1 MSATYHELLL
11 DTRRR
16 LEQAGVSGAQIEAR
30 FIVCHACGKTRDELV
45 RDAQLHVTAE
55 KMAAVDELVG
65 RRLSDEPLAYILG
78 EWEFMGRT
86 IEVTRDTLIP
96 RSDTEILCEQAIDA
110 LGEGGRLLDLCCG
123 SGCVGLCAIAEVKNA
138 TAVLCDLVKPTLA
151 VARRNARK
159 LGLSARALFVGED
172 ALLPL
177 PEALGRFDVIVSN
190 PPYIPHGDLE
200 SLDRSV
206 RGYEPMAALDGGD
219 DGLDFYRA
227 FARNLKRCLNDGGRA
242 MFEVGAGQ
250 ARAVAD
256 IFARAGWTVDEIVR
270 DLAGIERVVKCGLD

>member
-16 LEQAGVSGAQIEAR
+16 LEQAGVSGAQLEAR
-30 FIVCHACGKTRDELV
+30 FIVGHACGKTRDELV

-55 KMAAVDELVG
+55 KMAAVDELVT

-110 LGEGGRLLDLCCG
+110 LPEGGKLLDLCCG
-123 SGCVGLCAIAEVKNA
+123 SGCVGLCAIAEVKSA
-138 TAVLCDLVKPTLA
+138 TAVLCDIVKPTLA

-159 LGLSARALFVGED
+159 LGLSARALFIGED
-172 ALLPL
+172 ATMPL
-177 PEALGRFDVIVSN
+177 PEALGKFDVIVSN
-190 PPYIPHGDLE
+190 PPYIPHDDLE

-206 RGYEPMAALDGGD
+206 RDYEPMAALDGGD

-227 FARNLKRCLNDGGRA
+227 FARNLKRVLSDGGRA

-270 DLAGIERVVKCGLD
+270 DMAGIERVVKCGLD

>member
-16 LEQAGVSGAQIEAR
+16 LEQAGVSGAQLEAR
-30 FIVCHACGKTRDELV
+30 LIVGHACGKTRDELV
-45 RDAQLHVTAE
+45 RDAQVYAGSE
-55 KMAAVDELVG
+55 KEAAVEELVA
-65 RRLSDEPLAYILG
+65 RRLAEEPLAYILG
-78 EWEFMGRT
+78 EWEFMGRR

-110 LGEGGRLLDLCCG
+110 LGEGGKLLDLCCG
-123 SGCVGLCAIAEVKNA
+123 SGCVGLCAIAEAGGA
-138 TAVLCDLVKPTLA
+138 TAVLCDISKPTLA
-151 VARRNARK
+151 VARRNARRF
-159 LGLSARALFVGED
+159 GVSARALFINED
-172 ALLPL
+172 ATLPL
-177 PEALGRFDVIVSN
+177 PEALGRFDVIVAN
-190 PPYIPHGDLE
+190 PPYIPHLDLA

-206 RGYEPMAALDGGD
+206 RDYEPMEALDGGD

-227 FARNLKRCLNDGGRA
+227 FARNLKRCIADDGKA

-256 IFARAGWTVDEIVR
+256 IFARAGWRIDEIVR